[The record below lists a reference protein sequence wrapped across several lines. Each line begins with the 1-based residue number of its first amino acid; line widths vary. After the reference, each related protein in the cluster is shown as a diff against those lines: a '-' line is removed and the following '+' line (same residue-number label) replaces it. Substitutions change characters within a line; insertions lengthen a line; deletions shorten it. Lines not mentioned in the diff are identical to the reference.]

1 MIIWLTGNTESG
13 KTTLAKKMAGKN
25 TIILDGD
32 DIRKVW
38 PTGFTKEEREEH
50 NLRVARLARMLED
63 QGSNVIVSLICPY
76 KELRKKVEEITNCT
90 FIYVKGGKQGEKYPY
105 EEPTEGTITYD
116 WRLHKNK

>member
-1 MIIWLTGNTESG
+1 MIIWLTGNTNSG
-13 KTTLAKKMAGKN
+13 KTTLAKKMVGKN

-63 QGSNVIVSLICPY
+63 QGFSVIVSLICPY
-76 KELRKKVEEITNCT
+76 NTLRKKVEEITNCT
-90 FIYVKGGKQGEKYPY
+90 FVYIKGGKTGDEFPF
-105 EEPTEGTITYD
+105 EEPPAGTITYN
-116 WRLHKNK
+116 WRN